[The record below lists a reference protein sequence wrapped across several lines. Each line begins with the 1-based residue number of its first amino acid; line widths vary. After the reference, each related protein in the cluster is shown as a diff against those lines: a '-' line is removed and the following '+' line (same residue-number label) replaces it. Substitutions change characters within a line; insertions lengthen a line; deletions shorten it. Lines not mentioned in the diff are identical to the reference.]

1 MKRIFTAENGLTSS
15 SVRLIRWRI
24 ESIWSQVELSLDFVF
39 ARVIFSE
46 EDTSIYFKGR
56 ILFCVYCV
64 CALQVCCI
72 KNNGITNTR
81 FRIVITLFRVSQVAL
96 VKNLCGFDPWVGK
109 TPLRRKQK
117 PTPIF
122 FLHGEFQGQRSLVGY
137 SPQGCKGLDITEASQ
152 HTCTHKMLMRIS
164 NSGIA

>member
-1 MKRIFTAENGLTSS
+1 MMNSESGSANCFIFWQWILFLKNLFCVSLFLHIISNIWFNVRKHYSLMKIIFTAENGLTSS

-24 ESIWSQVELSLDFVF
+24 ESIWSQVELSLDFVV

-64 CALQVCCI
+64 CALQVCCR

-109 TPLRRKQK
+109 TPLRRK
-117 PTPIF
+117 
-122 FLHGEFQGQRSLVGY
+122 
-137 SPQGCKGLDITEASQ
+137 
-152 HTCTHKMLMRIS
+152 
-164 NSGIA
+164 